1 MILFIQK
8 NKTMNTKTDFAKY
21 LSRYLSSYLP
31 HERNVSP
38 NTIAAYRD
46 SFVVFINY
54 MKDEKHIKVDNL
66 TLDSITKE
74 NVISFLNWLIDSKG
88 CNISTRNCRL
98 AAIHSFISYLQYEKV
113 EKLNEWQSILSIKD
127 MKKESNVPNYMTVD
141 GIKLLL
147 AQPDIED
154 YCGLRH
160 LAILAL
166 MYDTGC
172 RVQEL
177 IDLTVDSLRI
187 QTEPYTIRIY
197 GKGRKT
203 RIVPMV
209 RNQIVFLQKYM
220 NRYGLDEDKCR
231 SHPLFFNNRGEKIT
245 RTGVTY
251 ILKKY
256 ADMARQITP
265 SLISERIS
273 CHSLR
278 HSKAMHLLQAGV
290 NLIWIRDLLGHTTIQ
305 TTEVYARTDSKQ
317 KRVALE
323 SAYTDMLPGKTNDG
337 EWQKNQT
344 LLGWLKGLQKE

>member
-1 MILFIQK
+1 
-8 NKTMNTKTDFAKY
+8 
-21 LSRYLSSYLP
+21 
-31 HERNVSP
+31 
-38 NTIAAYRD
+38 
-46 SFVVFINY
+46 
-54 MKDEKHIKVDNL
+54 
-66 TLDSITKE
+66 
-74 NVISFLNWLIDSKG
+74 
-88 CNISTRNCRL
+88 
-98 AAIHSFISYLQYEKV
+98 
-113 EKLNEWQSILSIKD
+113 
-127 MKKESNVPNYMTVD
+127 MKKESNAPKYLTVD

-147 AQPDIED
+147 SQADVED
-154 YCGLRH
+154 YYGLRH

-177 IDLTVDSLRI
+177 IDLAVNSLRI
-187 QTEPYTIRIY
+187 QTEPYTISIY

-209 RNQIVFLQKYM
+209 RNQIVLLRKYM
-220 NRYGLDEDKCR
+220 DRYGLNENNCIN
-231 SHPLFFNNRGEKIT
+231 HPLFFNNRGEKMT

-256 ADMARQITP
+256 ADMARQTAP
-265 SLISERIS
+265 SLIPEKIS

-317 KRVALE
+317 KREALE
-323 SAYTDMLPGKTNDG
+323 RAYSDMLPGKTKDG

-344 LLGWLKGLQKE
+344 LLDWLKGLQKE

>member
-1 MILFIQK
+1 M
-8 NKTMNTKTDFAKY
+8 KTNTDFAKY

-31 HERNVSP
+31 YERNVSP

-46 SFVVFINY
+46 AFVLFINY
-54 MKDEKHIKVDNL
+54 MKDEKDIKADKL
-66 TLDSITKE
+66 TLECMTKDS
-74 NVISFLNWLIDSKG
+74 VISFLNWLTGQKG
-88 CNISTRNCRL
+88 CNVSTRNCRL
-98 AAIHSFISYLQYEKV
+98 AAIHSFVSYLQYEKV
-113 EKLNEWQSILSIKD
+113 EKLNEWQSILSIKT
-127 MKKESNVPNYMTVD
+127 MKKESNTPNYLTVN

-147 AQPDIED
+147 AQPDTAD

-160 LAILAL
+160 LTMLAL

-177 IDLTVDSLRI
+177 IDLTIDSLRI
-187 QTEPYTIRIY
+187 QAEPYTIRIY

-209 RNQIVFLQKYM
+209 HNQTVFLQKYM
-220 NRYGLDEDKCR
+220 DRYGLNESKCL

-256 ADMARQITP
+256 AGMARQITP
-265 SLISERIS
+265 SLIPESIS

-290 NLIWIRDLLGHTTIQ
+290 NLIWIRDLFGHTTIQ
-305 TTEVYARTDSKQ
+305 TTEVYARADSKQ
-317 KRVALE
+317 KREALE
-323 SAYTDMLPGKTNDG
+323 KAYTDMLPDKTKDG

-344 LLGWLKGLQKE
+344 LLDWLKGLQKK

>member
-1 MILFIQK
+1 M
-8 NKTMNTKTDFAKY
+8 NNTMNTKTDFAKY
-21 LSRYLSSYLP
+21 LSKYLSSYLP
-31 HERNVSP
+31 YERNVSP

-46 SFVVFINY
+46 SFVLFINY
-54 MKDEKHIKVDNL
+54 MKSVKHIKVEKL
-66 TLDSITKE
+66 TLDAINKE
-74 NVISFLNWLIDSKG
+74 NVISFLNWLIDQKG
-88 CNISTRNCRL
+88 CNISTRNYRL

-113 EKLNEWQSILSIKD
+113 EKLNEWQSILSIKA
-127 MKKESNVPNYMTVD
+127 MKKESNAPNYLTVD

-203 RIVPMV
+203 RIVPVV
-209 RNQIVFLQKYM
+209 RNQIVILRKYM
-220 NRYGLDEDKCR
+220 DRYRLNGNNFH
-231 SHPLFFNNRGEKIT
+231 SYPLFFNKSGKKLT
-245 RTGVTY
+245 RTGVAY

-265 SLISERIS
+265 SLIPEKIS

-305 TTEVYARTDSKQ
+305 TTEVYAKADSLQ
-317 KRVALE
+317 KREALE
-323 SAYTDMLPGKTNDG
+323 RAYMDMLPDKNKDP

-344 LLGWLKGLQKE
+344 LLEWLKGLQKE

>member
-1 MILFIQK
+1 
-8 NKTMNTKTDFAKY
+8 MNTKTDFAKY

-31 HERNVSP
+31 YERNVSP

-54 MKDEKHIKVDNL
+54 MKDEKHIKVDKL
-66 TLDSITKE
+66 TLESITKE
-74 NVISFLNWLIDSKG
+74 NVVSFLSWLIDPKG
-88 CNISTRNCRL
+88 YNISTRNCRL

-113 EKLNEWQSILSIKD
+113 EKLNEWQSILSIKN
-127 MKKESNVPNYMTVD
+127 MKKESNAPNYLTID
-141 GIKLLL
+141 GIKLLF
-147 AQPDIED
+147 AQPDADD
-154 YCGLRH
+154 YGGLRH
-160 LAILAL
+160 LTILAL
-166 MYDTGC
+166 VYDTGC

-209 RNQIVFLQKYM
+209 RNQTVFLQKYM
-220 NRYGLDEDKCR
+220 DSYRLNEDNCR

-265 SLISERIS
+265 SLIPERIS

-290 NLIWIRDLLGHTTIQ
+290 NLIWIRDLLGHATIQ
-305 TTEVYARTDSKQ
+305 
-317 KRVALE
+317 
-323 SAYTDMLPGKTNDG
+323 
-337 EWQKNQT
+337 
-344 LLGWLKGLQKE
+344 

>member
-1 MILFIQK
+1 MI
-8 NKTMNTKTDFAKY
+8 TKTDFAKY
-21 LSRYLSSYLP
+21 LSRYLSSYLL

-54 MKDEKHIKVDNL
+54 MKDEKHVKLDKL
-66 TLDSITKE
+66 SLDSITKE
-74 NVISFLNWLIDSKG
+74 NVISFLNWLINSKG
-88 CNISTRNCRL
+88 YNISTRNCRL
-98 AAIHSFISYLQYEKV
+98 AAIHSFMSFLQYEKV
-113 EKLNEWQSILSIKD
+113 EKLDEWQSILSIKD
-127 MKKESNVPNYMTVD
+127 MKKESNAPNYLTVD

-147 AQPDIED
+147 AQPDAED
-154 YCGLRH
+154 YSGLRH

-197 GKGRKT
+197 GKGRKI

-209 RNQIVFLQKYM
+209 RNQIVFLRKYID
-220 NRYGLDEDKCR
+220 RYRLYEDNCL
-231 SHPLFFNNRGEKIT
+231 SHPLFFNNRGEKLT

-265 SLISERIS
+265 SLIPERIS

-278 HSKAMHLLQAGV
+278 HSKAMHLLQADV

-305 TTEVYARTDSKQ
+305 TTEVYARADSKQ

-323 SAYTDMLPGKTNDG
+323 RAYTDMLPDKAKDG

-344 LLGWLKGLQKE
+344 LLDWLKGLQKK

>member
-1 MILFIQK
+1 
-8 NKTMNTKTDFAKY
+8 MNTKTDFAKY

-31 HERNVSP
+31 YERNVSP

-54 MKDEKHIKVDNL
+54 MKDEKHIKVDKL
-66 TLDSITKE
+66 TLESITKE
-74 NVISFLNWLIDSKG
+74 NVVSFLSWLIDPKG
-88 CNISTRNCRL
+88 YNISTRNCRL

-113 EKLNEWQSILSIKD
+113 EKLNEWQSILSIKN
-127 MKKESNVPNYMTVD
+127 MKKESNAPNYLTID
-141 GIKLLL
+141 GIKLLF
-147 AQPDIED
+147 AQPDADD
-154 YCGLRH
+154 YGGLRH
-160 LAILAL
+160 LTILAL
-166 MYDTGC
+166 VYDTGC

-209 RNQIVFLQKYM
+209 RNQTVFLQKYM
-220 NRYGLDEDKCR
+220 DSYRLNEDNCR

-265 SLISERIS
+265 SLIPERIS

-290 NLIWIRDLLGHTTIQ
+290 NLIWIRDLLGHATIQ
-305 TTEVYARTDSKQ
+305 TTEIYARTDSKQ

-323 SAYTDMLPGKTNDG
+323 KAYTDMLPDKTMDG

-344 LLGWLKGLQKE
+344 LLEWLKGLQKK

>member
-1 MILFIQK
+1 
-8 NKTMNTKTDFAKY
+8 MNTKTDFAKY
-21 LSRYLSSYLP
+21 LSKYLSSYLP

-54 MKDEKHIKVDNL
+54 MKDEKHIKVDKL

-74 NVISFLNWLIDSKG
+74 NVISFLNWLIDPKG
-88 CNISTRNCRL
+88 YNISTRNCRL

-113 EKLNEWQSILSIKD
+113 EKLDEWQSILSIKD
-127 MKKESNVPNYMTVD
+127 MKKASNAPNYLTVK

-147 AQPDIED
+147 AQPDIDD
-154 YCGLRH
+154 YSGLRH

-209 RNQIVFLQKYM
+209 RNQIVFLRKYM
-220 NRYGLDEDKCR
+220 DRYTYGLNENNYL

-245 RTGVTY
+245 RAGVTY

-256 ADMARQITP
+256 ADMARQTAP
-265 SLISERIS
+265 SLIPERIS

-305 TTEVYARTDSKQ
+305 TTEVYARADSKQ
-317 KRVALE
+317 KREALE
-323 SAYTDMLPGKTNDG
+323 SAYTDMLPDKTKDG

-344 LLGWLKGLQKE
+344 LLDWLKGLQKK

>member
-1 MILFIQK
+1 MTSFIQ
-8 NKTMNTKTDFAKY
+8 NNTTMNKKTDFAKY

-31 HERNVSP
+31 YERNVSS

-46 SFVVFINY
+46 SFVLFINY
-54 MKDEKHIKVDNL
+54 MKDEKHIKADKI
-66 TLDSITKE
+66 TLESMTKD
-74 NVISFLNWLIDSKG
+74 NVISFLNWLTGQKG

-113 EKLNEWQSILSIKD
+113 EKLNEWQSILSIKA
-127 MKKESNVPNYMTVD
+127 MKKESNAPNYLTVD

-177 IDLTVDSLRI
+177 IDITVDSLRI

-209 RNQIVFLQKYM
+209 RNQIVLLQKYM
-220 NRYGLDEDKCR
+220 NRYGLNENNCLNY
-231 SHPLFFNNRGEKIT
+231 PLFFNNRGEKIT

-265 SLISERIS
+265 SLIPERIS
-273 CHSLR
+273 CHTIR

-290 NLIWIRDLLGHTTIQ
+290 NLIWIRDLLGHKSIQ
-305 TTEVYARTDSKQ
+305 TTEVYARADSKQ

-323 SAYTDMLPGKTNDG
+323 RAYTDMLPDKTKDR
-337 EWQKNQT
+337 EWQKSQT
-344 LLGWLKGLQKE
+344 LLDWLKGLQKK

>member
-1 MILFIQK
+1 MTSFTQK
-8 NKTMNTKTDFAKY
+8 KKTMNTKTDFAKY
-21 LSRYLSSYLP
+21 LSRFLSSYLS
-31 HERNVSP
+31 HERNVSH

-46 SFVVFINY
+46 SFVLFINY
-54 MKDEKHIKVDNL
+54 MKDEKHIKADKI
-66 TLDSITKE
+66 TLDDVTKE
-74 NVISFLNWLIDSKG
+74 NVISFLRWLTDQKG
-88 CNISTRNCRL
+88 CSISTRNCRL
-98 AAIHSFISYLQYEKV
+98 AAIHAFISYLQYEKV
-113 EKLNEWQSILSIKD
+113 EKLNEWQSILSIKV
-127 MKKESNVPNYMTVD
+127 MKKESNAPNYLTVE

-147 AQPDIED
+147 EQPDTES
-154 YCGLRH
+154 YSGLRH
-160 LAILAL
+160 LSMLAL

-209 RNQIVFLQKYM
+209 RNQTIFLRNYM
-220 NRYGLDEDKCR
+220 DRYGLNDDR
-231 SHPLFFNNRGEKIT
+231 HLTHLLFFNNRGEKMT

-256 ADMARQITP
+256 ADMARRLNP
-265 SLISERIS
+265 SIIPEKIS

-278 HSKAMHLLQAGV
+278 HSKAMHLLQAGI
-290 NLIWIRDLLGHTTIQ
+290 NLIWIRDLLGHTTVQ
-305 TTEVYARTDSKQ
+305 TTEVYARADSKQ

-323 SAYTDMLPGKTNDG
+323 KTYTDMLPDKMKDG

-344 LLGWLKGLQKE
+344 LLDWLKGLQKK

>member
-1 MILFIQK
+1 M
-8 NKTMNTKTDFAKY
+8 
-21 LSRYLSSYLP
+21 
-31 HERNVSP
+31 
-38 NTIAAYRD
+38 
-46 SFVVFINY
+46 VFINY
-54 MKDEKHIKVDNL
+54 MKDEKYIKVDKL

-74 NVISFLNWLIDSKG
+74 NVISFLNWLIDPKG
-88 CNISTRNCRL
+88 YNVSTRNCRL

-113 EKLNEWQSILSIKD
+113 EKLNEWQSILSIRD
-127 MKKESNVPNYMTVD
+127 MKKESNTPNYLTVD

-147 AQPDIED
+147 AQPDAED
-154 YCGLRH
+154 YSGLRH
-160 LAILAL
+160 LVILAL

-209 RNQIVFLQKYM
+209 RNQIVFLRKYM
-220 NRYGLDEDKCR
+220 DRYGLNENNCL

-256 ADMARQITP
+256 ADMARQTAP
-265 SLISERIS
+265 SLIPERIS
-273 CHSLR
+273 YHSLR

-305 TTEVYARTDSKQ
+305 TTEVYARADSKQ
-317 KRVALE
+317 KRVALGVYGYV
-323 SAYTDMLPGKTNDG
+323 AR
-337 EWQKNQT
+337 
-344 LLGWLKGLQKE
+344 

>member
-8 NKTMNTKTDFAKY
+8 NNKMNTKTDFAKY
-21 LSRYLSSYLP
+21 LSKYLSSYLP

-46 SFVVFINY
+46 SFVLFINY
-54 MKDEKHIKVDNL
+54 MKDEKHIKADKI
-66 TLDSITKE
+66 TLESMTKD
-74 NVISFLNWLIDSKG
+74 NVISFLNWLSDQKG

-113 EKLNEWQSILSIKD
+113 EKLNEWQSILSIKA
-127 MKKESNVPNYMTVD
+127 MKKESNVPNYLTVD

-147 AQPDIED
+147 AQPDVED

-197 GKGRKT
+197 GKGKKT

-209 RNQIVFLQKYM
+209 RNQIVFLRKYM
-220 NRYGLDEDKCR
+220 DRYRLNDDNCL
-231 SHPLFFNNRGEKIT
+231 SYPLFFNNRGEKIT

-265 SLISERIS
+265 SLIPERIS
-273 CHSLR
+273 CSSFR

-305 TTEVYARTDSKQ
+305 TTEIYARADSKQ

-323 SAYTDMLPGKTNDG
+323 RAYTDILPDKTKDS
-337 EWQKNQT
+337 EWQKDQT
-344 LLGWLKGLQKE
+344 LLDWLKGLQKK

>member
-1 MILFIQK
+1 
-8 NKTMNTKTDFAKY
+8 MNTKTDFAKY
-21 LSRYLSSYLP
+21 LSRYLSAYLP

-54 MKDEKHIKVDNL
+54 MKDEKHVKLDKL
-66 TLDSITKE
+66 SLDSITKE
-74 NVISFLNWLIDSKG
+74 NVISFLNWLINSRG
-88 CNISTRNCRL
+88 YNISTRNCRL
-98 AAIHSFISYLQYEKV
+98 AAIHSFMSFLQYEKV
-113 EKLNEWQSILSIKD
+113 EKLDEWQSILSIKD
-127 MKKESNVPNYMTVD
+127 MKKESNAPTYLTVD

-147 AQPDIED
+147 AQPDTED
-154 YCGLRH
+154 YSGLRH

-177 IDLTVDSLRI
+177 IDLTVESLRI

-197 GKGRKT
+197 GKGRKI

-209 RNQIVFLQKYM
+209 RNQIVFLLKYID
-220 NRYGLDEDKCR
+220 RYKLYEDNCL
-231 SHPLFFNNRGEKIT
+231 SHPLFFNNRGEKLT

-256 ADMARQITP
+256 ADIARQITP
-265 SLISERIS
+265 SLIPERIS
-273 CHSLR
+273 CHHIR

-290 NLIWIRDLLGHTTIQ
+290 NLIWIRDLLGHATIQ
-305 TTEVYARTDSKQ
+305 TTELYARADSKQ
-317 KRVALE
+317 KREALE
-323 SAYTDMLPGKTNDG
+323 RAYTDMLPDRTKDG

-344 LLGWLKGLQKE
+344 LLDWLKGLQKK

>member
-1 MILFIQK
+1 M
-8 NKTMNTKTDFAKY
+8 NKKTDFAKY

-31 HERNVSP
+31 YERNVSS

-46 SFVVFINY
+46 SFVLFINY
-54 MKDEKHIKVDNL
+54 MKDEKHIKADKI
-66 TLDSITKE
+66 TLESMTKD
-74 NVISFLNWLIDSKG
+74 NVISFLNWLTGQKG

-113 EKLNEWQSILSIKD
+113 EKLNEWQSILSIKA
-127 MKKESNVPNYMTVD
+127 MKKESNAPNYLTVD

-160 LAILAL
+160 LALLAL

-177 IDLTVDSLRI
+177 IDITVDSLRI

-197 GKGRKT
+197 GKGKKT

-209 RNQIVFLQKYM
+209 RNQIVLLQKYM
-220 NRYGLDEDKCR
+220 NRYGLNENNCLNY
-231 SHPLFFNNRGEKIT
+231 PLFFNNRGEKIT

-265 SLISERIS
+265 SLIPERIS
-273 CHSLR
+273 CHTIR

-290 NLIWIRDLLGHTTIQ
+290 NLIWIRDLLGHKSIQ
-305 TTEVYARTDSKQ
+305 TTEVYARADSKQ

-323 SAYTDMLPGKTNDG
+323 RAYTDMLPDKTKDR
-337 EWQKNQT
+337 EWQKSQT
-344 LLGWLKGLQKE
+344 LLDWLKGLQKK

>member
-1 MILFIQK
+1 
-8 NKTMNTKTDFAKY
+8 MNTKTDFAKY
-21 LSRYLSSYLP
+21 LSKYLSSYLP

-46 SFVVFINY
+46 SFVLFINY
-54 MKDEKHIKVDNL
+54 MKDERQIKVDKM
-66 TLDSITKE
+66 TLDSMTKD
-74 NVISFLNWLIDSKG
+74 NVISFLNWLTVQKG

-98 AAIHSFISYLQYEKV
+98 AAIHSFISYLQYEKI
-113 EKLNEWQSILSIKD
+113 ENLNEWQSILSIKA
-127 MKKESNVPNYMTVD
+127 MKKESNTPNYLTVD

-147 AQPDIED
+147 AQPDVED
-154 YCGLRH
+154 YYGLRH

-187 QTEPYTIRIY
+187 QTSPYTIRIY

-203 RIVPMV
+203 RIVPMAH
-209 RNQIVFLQKYM
+209 NQIVFLRKYM
-220 NRYGLDEDKCR
+220 DRYGLNKDNCLN
-231 SHPLFFNNRGEKIT
+231 HPLFFNNRGEKIT

-265 SLISERIS
+265 SLIPERIS
-273 CHSLR
+273 CSSFR

-305 TTEVYARTDSKQ
+305 TTEVYARADSKQ
-317 KRVALE
+317 KRAALE
-323 SAYTDMLPGKTNDG
+323 RAYTDMLSDKTKDR

-344 LLGWLKGLQKE
+344 LLDWLKGL

>member
-1 MILFIQK
+1 
-8 NKTMNTKTDFAKY
+8 MNTTTDFAKY
-21 LSRYLSSYLP
+21 LSSFLSSYLP
-31 HERNVSP
+31 YERNVSP

-46 SFVVFINY
+46 TFVLFINY
-54 MKDEKHIKVDNL
+54 MKDEKQIKADKI
-66 TLDSITKE
+66 TLDSMTKE
-74 NVISFLNWLIDSKG
+74 NVISFLNCLISQKR
-88 CNISTRNCRL
+88 CSISTRNCRL
-98 AAIHSFISYLQYEKV
+98 AAIHSFVSYLQYEKV
-113 EKLNEWQSILSIKD
+113 EKLNEWQSILSIKV
-127 MKKESNVPNYMTVD
+127 MKKESNVPNYLTVD

-147 AQPDIED
+147 SQPDIES
-154 YCGLRH
+154 CSGLRH
-160 LAILAL
+160 LSMLAL

-177 IDLTVDSLRI
+177 IDLKVDSLRI

-209 RNQIVFLQKYM
+209 SNQIFFLQKYM
-220 NRYGLDEDKCR
+220 ERYHLNDGLCLTY
-231 SHPLFFNNRGEKIT
+231 PLFFNNRGEKMT

-256 ADMARQITP
+256 ADMAKQNTP
-265 SLISERIS
+265 SLIPENIS

-290 NLIWIRDLLGHTTIQ
+290 NLIWIRDFLGHTTIQ
-305 TTEVYARTDSKQ
+305 TTEVYARADSKQ
-317 KRVALE
+317 KREALE
-323 SAYTDMLPGKTNDG
+323 KAYTDILPDKMKDG

-344 LLGWLKGLQKE
+344 LLDWLKGLQKK

>member
-1 MILFIQK
+1 
-8 NKTMNTKTDFAKY
+8 MNTKTDFARY

-31 HERNVSP
+31 YERNVSP
-38 NTIAAYRD
+38 NTIASYRD
-46 SFVVFINY
+46 SFVLFINY
-54 MKDEKHIKVDNL
+54 MKDEKHIKVDKI
-66 TLDSITKE
+66 TLEYMIKE
-74 NVISFLNWLIDSKG
+74 NVVSFLNWLTEQKR
-88 CNISTRNCRL
+88 CNISTRNIRL
-98 AAIHSFISYLQYEKV
+98 AAIHSFISYLQYEKI
-113 EKLNEWQSILSIKD
+113 EKLNEWQSILSIKT
-127 MKKESNVPNYMTVD
+127 MKKESNAPNYLTVD

-160 LAILAL
+160 LVILAL

-177 IDLTVDSLRI
+177 IDLTVDSLKI

-209 RNQIVFLQKYM
+209 RNQIVFLRKYM
-220 NRYGLDEDKCR
+220 DRYGLNENKCL
-231 SHPLFFNNRGEKIT
+231 SHSLFFNNRGEKIT

-256 ADMARQITP
+256 ADMARQTTP
-265 SLISERIS
+265 SLIPERIS

-305 TTEVYARTDSKQ
+305 TTEVYARADSKQ

-323 SAYTDMLPGKTNDG
+323 SAYMDMLPDKTKDG

-344 LLGWLKGLQKE
+344 LLDWLKGLQKK

>member
-1 MILFIQK
+1 
-8 NKTMNTKTDFAKY
+8 
-21 LSRYLSSYLP
+21 
-31 HERNVSP
+31 
-38 NTIAAYRD
+38 
-46 SFVVFINY
+46 
-54 MKDEKHIKVDNL
+54 MKDEKHINVDKI

-74 NVISFLNWLIDSKG
+74 NVICFLSWLTDRKG

-113 EKLNEWQSILSIKD
+113 EKLNEWQSILSIKV
-127 MKKESNVPNYMTVD
+127 MKKESNAPNYLTVD

-147 AQPDIED
+147 AQPDVESGS
-154 YCGLRH
+154 GLRH
-160 LAILAL
+160 LSILAL

-172 RVQEL
+172 RVQEV

-203 RIVPMV
+203 RIVPMA
-209 RNQIVFLQKYM
+209 RNQIVFLRKYM
-220 NRYGLDEDKCR
+220 YRYGLNDNR
-231 SHPLFFNNRGEKIT
+231 YLTHSLFFNGRGEKMT

-265 SLISERIS
+265 SLIPERIS

-305 TTEVYARTDSKQ
+305 TTEVYAKADSKQ
-317 KRVALE
+317 KREALE
-323 SAYTDMLPGKTNDG
+323 KAYTDMLPDKMKDG

-344 LLGWLKGLQKE
+344 LLDWLKGLQKK

>member
-1 MILFIQK
+1 MTSFIQK
-8 NKTMNTKTDFAKY
+8 NNAMNTKTDFAKY
-21 LSRYLSSYLP
+21 LSRFLSSYLS

-46 SFVVFINY
+46 SFMLFISY
-54 MKDEKHIKVDNL
+54 MKDEKHIKVDKL
-66 TLDSITKE
+66 TLDSMTKD
-74 NVISFLNWLIDSKG
+74 NVISFLRWLTDQKG

-113 EKLNEWQSILSIKD
+113 EKLNEWQNILEIKV
-127 MKKESNVPNYMTVD
+127 MKKESNAPNYLTVD

-147 AQPDIED
+147 AQPDAEN
-154 YCGLRH
+154 YGGLRH
-160 LAILAL
+160 LSMLAL

-177 IDLTVDSLRI
+177 IDMTVDSLRI

-209 RNQIVFLQKYM
+209 RNQIIFLRKYM
-220 NRYGLDEDKCR
+220 DRYGLNDDR
-231 SHPLFFNNRGEKIT
+231 HLTHLLFFNNRGEKMT

-265 SLISERIS
+265 SLIPERIS

-278 HSKAMHLLQAGV
+278 HSRAMHLLQAGV

-305 TTEVYARTDSKQ
+305 TTEVYARVDSNQ

-323 SAYTDMLPGKTNDG
+323 KAYTDMLPEKTKDG

-344 LLGWLKGLQKE
+344 LLDWLRGLQKK